1 MKRLLESMTVVCWLA
16 FFLLLPV
23 GLLAQKESPPPLPL
37 HGIEGMG
44 GVFSTYTA
52 YLVNPAQ
59 DGKIF
64 GLPSVG
70 FAYVSLG
77 QERHLEALTI
87 TETLWDRL
95 EIGYALDRFD
105 LGDLPQDIERM
116 TGINID
122 DHSVNMHNLNFRFQA
137 VKESSFNLPWL
148 PAITVGVH
156 YKDNEDIDDID
167 KDLFGALKGI
177 GIDDDDGWDFTVY
190 FTKMITALPRPL
202 LVNAGLRSTK
212 AAHLGLLGFTDDRK
226 TLFEGNLV
234 LFVTNRLGFAV
245 EYRQKPDEYNEIPG
259 LIKKEDDW
267 GTLCFC
273 YVVNNHMTFSGG
285 YGHFGDVLNHEANG
299 SWGIKAKWEF

>member
-1 MKRLLESMTVVCWLA
+1 MLACFFSTVAGWSA
-16 FFLLLPV
+16 GP
-23 GLLAQKESPPPLPL
+23 KKSPPLPL

-137 VKESSFNLPWL
+137 VQESSFDLTWL

-156 YKDNEDIDDID
+156 YKDNEDIGDID
-167 KDLFGALKGI
+167 NDLSGTLTGI

-234 LFVTNRLGFAV
+234 LFVTNRLGLAI
-245 EYRQKPDEYNEIPG
+245 EYRRKPDEYNEIPG

-273 YVVNNHMTFSGG
+273 YVGNDHMTFSGG
-285 YGHFGDVLNHEANG
+285 YGHLGDVLNHEANS
-299 SWGIKAKWEF
+299 SWGLKAKWEF